1 MTDLLAGL
9 CYIRDALSDAK
20 VLEQLDKI
28 AAHDGTTFMHC
39 VSVAQFS
46 IVFGIHA
53 ELSDDDLCVL
63 TKAALLHDVGKMF
76 VSHDILTKP
85 DRLSIDEYKHM
96 QTHVVLGADYL
107 QECGFDERIVRVV
120 REHHENYDG
129 SGYPDAISSAST
141 DILSQIIRIA
151 DTYDAMHS
159 ERPYQMPISK
169 QNIYEIFFSDNG
181 HCYNPDLIQQLM

>member
-9 CYIRDALSDAK
+9 CYIRGALSDDK

-28 AAHDGTTFMHC
+28 ASYDGTTFMHC

-46 IVFGIHA
+46 IVLGIHVN
-53 ELSDDDLCVL
+53 LSDVDLQIL
-63 TKAALLHDVGKMF
+63 AKASLLHDIGKIF

-85 DRLSIDEYKHM
+85 DRLSMDEYQHI
-96 QTHVVLGADYL
+96 QTHVALGADYL
-107 QECGFDERIVRVV
+107 QECGFDDRIVRVV

-129 SGYPDAISSAST
+129 SGYPDAISSGSM

-159 ERPYQMPISK
+159 ERPYQMSISK
-169 QNIYEIFFSDNG
+169 QNIYEIFFADNG
-181 HCYNPDLIQQLM
+181 HCYNPDLIQHLI

>member
-9 CYIRDALSDAK
+9 CYIRDALFDDK
-20 VLEQLDKI
+20 VLCQLDKI
-28 AAHDGTTFMHC
+28 ASYDGTTFIHC

-46 IVFGIHA
+46 VVLGIHV
-53 ELSDDDLCVL
+53 ELSDADLCIL
-63 TKAALLHDVGKMF
+63 TKAALLHDVGKIF
-76 VSHDILTKP
+76 VSHDVLTKP
-85 DRLSIDEYKHM
+85 DRLSLDEYSYM

-107 QECGFDERIVRVV
+107 QECGFDARIIRIV

-129 SGYPDAISSAST
+129 SGYPYAMSSVST

-159 ERPYQMPISK
+159 ERPYQMSISK
-169 QNIYEIFFSDNG
+169 KNIYEIFFADNG
-181 HCYNPDLIQQLM
+181 HCYNPDLIHHLM